1 MAWLKRD
8 VGPKFALVYMDPP
21 FFTQRDHYMP
31 DPEGDV
37 LAFGDT
43 WPSRGEYLRCLRPRL
58 EEARDLL
65 DARGCLVLHLN
76 SRISHYAKILGDD
89 VFGEAC
95 FASEIVWRYRRWPTQ
110 TPNFQRVHD
119 VLLRWT
125 RWAVGSPRWN
135 QLYEPLAES
144 TRRVWKGKKQTAV
157 ITDEGKRTRSS
168 IAEEES
174 KGVPMGDVWDI
185 GIIAPSSR
193 ERTGYPTQK
202 PKALLRRLIES
213 VTEPGDLVLDPY
225 AGSGTTLEVAQEL
238 GRNAYGIDS
247 SEVACKVMAK
257 RLNLEWVTI

>member
-1 MAWLKRD
+1 MQWLKRD
-8 VGPKFALVYMDPP
+8 VGAVFALVYMDPP
-21 FFTQRDHYMP
+21 FFTQRDHFMG
-31 DPEGDV
+31 EE
-37 LAFGDT
+37 LAFADT
-43 WPSRGEYLRCLRPRL
+43 WDRREDYLGALMARMYA
-58 EEARDLL
+58 ARDLL
-65 DARGCLVLHLN
+65 DDRGSFVLHLN
-76 SRISHYAKILGDD
+76 SRISHAAKLRGDEVFGDD
-89 VFGEAC
+89 A

-119 VLLRWT
+119 VLLRWVKNPK
-125 RWAVGSPRWN
+125 AEPRWN

-144 TRRVWKGKKQTAV
+144 TRRVWGTGKQLAV
-157 ITDEGKRTRSS
+157 FDDSGRKRLRSR
-168 IAEEES
+168 ACATEES
-174 KGVPMGDVWDI
+174 KGVPLGDVWDI

-213 VTEPGDLVLDPY
+213 VTNSGDLVLDPT
-225 AGSGTTLEVAQEL
+225 AGSGTTLEVAQDL